1 MTSGYSCII
10 NAYADAGNEE
20 ECQRYLHE
28 MQQRGVTP
36 TTATYSTLIKCSATR
51 GDVKSAEVWF
61 QRIGEAGLVPDT
73 QSYNNVLAARAD
85 VPSSACLKW
94 EFPKTE

>member
-1 MTSGYSCII
+1 
-10 NAYADAGNEE
+10 
-20 ECQRYLHE
+20 

-94 EFPKTE
+94 EFPKTEVPYFMLGVLIIRILLFRVPY